1 MSKRIREAGVAL
13 MAAGLCGG
21 AYAQLSPD
29 RTYYGI
35 NRAMPMTVSVPSGA
49 EGVVEI
55 GLFAPADPGS
65 GVTEPRERASAEV
78 GKVDLA
84 GLFPV
89 LWTTSQPTTLY
100 AQLMV
105 GGKKVGSPVVLQP
118 MVSVEYASNGPQT
131 PTGAAPVWAPRG
143 SIAYSGIKAWSDKRV
158 IMETTL
164 GEIEIAMRPDM
175 APNSVWNFLEL
186 VEGGYYTDIIF
197 HRVVPATQNGHPFV
211 IQAGDPTGNGDGGPG
226 HMIDLERSTLEH
238 DFGVLSMARTNDP
251 NTNGSQFFLCLSR
264 EGTSFLD
271 GRYTAFGQTV
281 RGAEA
286 IVSISNVPLADPSR
300 GRPAEPPVIKSA
312 RTVAAPPFGEGA
324 RPVSRPAGDASNPQR

>member
-1 MSKRIREAGVAL
+1 

-21 AYAQLSPD
+21 AYAQLAPD

-35 NRAMPMTVSVPSGA
+35 NRAMPMTVTIPSGA

-55 GLFAPADPGS
+55 GLFAAAEPGS
-65 GVTEPRERASAEV
+65 GVAEPSERASAEA

-89 LWTTSQPTTLY
+89 LWTTSKPSTMY

-118 MVSVEYASNGPQT
+118 MVSVEYAKDAGGGNP
-131 PTGAAPVWAPRG
+131 AWDARG
-143 SIAYSGIKAWSDKRV
+143 SMAYSGIKAWSDKRV
-158 IMETTL
+158 VMETTL
-164 GEIEIAMRPDM
+164 GEIEVAMRPDV

-186 VEGGYYTDIIF
+186 VEGGFYTDIIF

-226 HMIDLERSTLEH
+226 HMIDLERSTLAH
-238 DFGVLSMARTNDP
+238 DFGVLSMARTSDP

-281 RGAEA
+281 RGADA
-286 IVSISNVPLADPSR
+286 ILAISNVPLADPSR

-312 RTVAAPPFGEGA
+312 RTVAAPPFGEGS
-324 RPVSRPAGDASNPQR
+324 RPVTRPAANSQNPAR